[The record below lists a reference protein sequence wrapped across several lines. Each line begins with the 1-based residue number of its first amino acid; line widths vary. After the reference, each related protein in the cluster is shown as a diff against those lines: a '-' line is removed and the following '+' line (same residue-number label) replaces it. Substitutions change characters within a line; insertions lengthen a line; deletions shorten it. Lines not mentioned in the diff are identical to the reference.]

1 MKLENYSMYLPA
13 YTIGEQA
20 YEKAPAICAQYGTKA
35 AVIGGHRALAAAGS
49 RITAAFAGSAVTLSD
64 PLWYGG
70 EASYENVDMLAA
82 AEAVQQAD
90 MLFAV
95 GGGKA
100 IDTCKCLSEKTGK
113 PVFSFP
119 TIASTCA
126 ATTAVSIMYRPD
138 GVVIGPHFYDA
149 PPVHCFIC
157 TPVIAEAPQ
166 KYMWAGMGDTYAK
179 YFESTVSSR
188 GEDLVHYH
196 ALGVNISR
204 MSLDPILQYGAQAM
218 QDNAAGQSSYA
229 LEQVVL
235 SIIVTTGIASILLTK
250 EHIIDYNTGL
260 AHAIYYAL
268 TAYPH
273 IEARHLHGEVVA
285 YGITI
290 LLLVDGDEAGFRQMY
305 DFNRA
310 VGLPVKLADLE
321 LTPAQLDDLIPRVLQ
336 MKDIDH
342 NPYVITEQ
350 MLREA
355 FARSEA
361 LADACI

>member
-1 MKLENYSMYLPA
+1 MENYSMYLPA

-20 YEKAPAICAQYGTKA
+20 YEKAPAICAEYGTSA
-35 AVIGGHRALAAAGS
+35 VVIGGRRALAAAED
-49 RITAAFAGSAVTLSD
+49 RLRAAFAGSSITLSD
-64 PLWYGG
+64 AVWYGG
-70 EASYENVDMLAA
+70 EASYENVDMLLASA
-82 AEAVQQAD
+82 QQAD
-90 MLFAV
+90 MIFAV

-100 IDTCKCLSEKTGK
+100 LDTCKCLGERTGL
-113 PVFSFP
+113 PVFAFP

-138 GVVIGPHFYDA
+138 GVVIGPHFYDR
-149 PPVHCFIC
+149 PPTHTFIC
-157 TPVIAEAPQ
+157 TPIIAAAPK

-196 ALGVNISR
+196 ALGVLTSR
-204 MSLDPILQYGAQAM
+204 MSLDPILQYGAKAM
-218 QDNAAGQSSYA
+218 ADNEKQVSSYE

-273 IEARHLHGEVVA
+273 IEERHLHGEVVA
-285 YGITI
+285 YGILI
-290 LLLVDGDEAGFRQMY
+290 LLLVDGDRETFDRMY
-305 DFNRA
+305 AFNRS

-321 LTPAQLDDLIPRVLQ
+321 LTWEQLDDLIPRVLS

-342 NPYVITEQ
+342 NPYVITAD
-350 MLREA
+350 MLRTA
-355 FARSEA
+355 FQESEA
-361 LADACI
+361 VAARDL